1 MEEIIAYIILS
12 LLIILNMTIICIT
25 SYYSHP
31 KSKCEGLTGEEY
43 LICNVKEKH
52 DRYIKHPTTYE
63 ESNEHATTGRGWT
76 TRSEYDDA
84 HKELANFRFNKKM
97 AKEKLIKDEQKKI
110 KKEEAEKFRLAKSVS
125 EGTRS
130 KTKIKGRI
138 M

>member
-1 MEEIIAYIILS
+1 MEEIIAYLILS
-12 LLIILNMTIICIT
+12 LLVILNMTIICIT
-25 SYYSHP
+25 SYYPSQ

-52 DRYIKHPTTYE
+52 DRYIKRPPTYE
-63 ESNEHATTGRGWT
+63 ESNEYATTGMGCT

-84 HKELANFRFNKKM
+84 RHQLAKFRFNKKM
-97 AKEKLIKDEQKKI
+97 AKEKLIKDEQKRI
-110 KKEEAEKFRLAKSVS
+110 KKEEVEKRRLDKAVS

-130 KTKIKGRI
+130 KTTIKRRI